1 MNLLLDTHTFIW
13 WTIQRNKLS
22 QLASDRLINPNN
34 SLFLSLASVWE
45 MQIKLQLGKLT
56 FDLPLSEL
64 ITSQQQTNGLQILPI
79 QLEHILALGDLPNHH
94 RDPFDRMLVAQSMVE
109 QMAILSADI
118 VLDSY
123 PVQRIW

>member
-94 RDPFDRMLVAQSMVE
+94 RDPFDRLLVAQSMVE